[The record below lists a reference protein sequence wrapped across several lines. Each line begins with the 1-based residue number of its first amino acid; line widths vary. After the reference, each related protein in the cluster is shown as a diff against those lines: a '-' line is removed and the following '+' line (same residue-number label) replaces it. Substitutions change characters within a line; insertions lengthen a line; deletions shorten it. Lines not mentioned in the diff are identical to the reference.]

1 MSMTR
6 RTFLCSTAAAGL
18 ALSMRG
24 GFAWANPLG
33 LPAGLQL
40 YSVRQ
45 QMAQDLDGALAAVH
59 AAGYTEVESAALPKK
74 PAKEIRAAL
83 DKAGL
88 RCVSSHNSFADVTT
102 RFDETAAFVKELGCT
117 YLICPSSPKRDGTFP
132 NAHSPM
138 SLDDWHYAAEQ
149 FNSVGEKANGVGLHF
164 GYHNHTGEFI
174 PVEGKVPY
182 EELLR
187 LTDPAKV
194 TFEMDAGWV
203 NVAGVNPVQLMQQHP
218 HRFSMLHVKDFKLAA
233 NPQPDKR
240 EESVV
245 TELGRGSIDYR
256 PVFAQA
262 AKNQHI
268 THAFVEQEAFDVPWQ
283 ESLKIDAD
291 FWRSLK
297 A

>member
-1 MSMTR
+1 MTMTR
-6 RTFLCSTAAAGL
+6 RTLLRSTAFAGVAC
-18 ALSMRG
+18 ALHHEL
-24 GFAWANPLG
+24 AWANPLG

-45 QMAQDLDGALAAVH
+45 QMAQDLDGTLAAVH
-59 AAGYTEVESAALPKK
+59 AAGYSEVESAALPKK
-74 PAKEIRAAL
+74 SAKEIRAAL

-88 RCVSSHNSFADVTT
+88 RCISAHNSFADVTVH
-102 RFDETAAFVKELGCT
+102 FDETAAFVKELGCT
-117 YLICPSSPKRDGTFP
+117 YLICPASPKRDGSSPSTK
-132 NAHSPM
+132 SPM

-174 PVEGKVPY
+174 PVDGKVPY

-203 NVAGVNPVQLMQQHP
+203 KVAGVDPAKLMQQHP
-218 HRFSMLHVKDFKLAA
+218 HRFSLMHVKDFKLAA

-240 EESVV
+240 DESKV

-256 PVFAQA
+256 PIFAQA

-291 FWRSLK
+291 YWRSLK